1 MSTQNTPL
9 ELAGRAAVITGAGSG
24 IGRAL
29 AMHAARQHMQLALA
43 DIDAQALAAV
53 ACEAAA
59 LGATVTTETLD
70 VRHREPLDA
79 FAARVFDTFD
89 SIALVFANAGVMRAA
104 TSWLQPAADWEL
116 IVDVNLKGAGHT
128 VAAFMPRLIAQDTP
142 AQVIFTG
149 STSAFLPRPQLSA
162 YSCTKHALWGLAEA
176 MQLELRML
184 EARVGVS
191 FLAPAGVRT
200 AIADT
205 PSTAPGGE
213 MQESIRGLIDA
224 YGMAPEELAE
234 RTFAA
239 VCARKFWILPHPEF
253 KAQLLARAARVEM
266 EAPPEFA

>member
-1 MSTQNTPL
+1 MSNQQPIL
-9 ELAGRAAVITGAGSG
+9 EFANRAAVITGAGSG

-29 AMHAARQHMQLALA
+29 ALHAARQHMQLALA
-43 DIDAQALAAV
+43 DIDAAALAAV
-53 ACEAAA
+53 EREVAA
-59 LGATVTTETLD
+59 LGATAISAVVD
-70 VRHREPLDA
+70 VRNRTQLDT
-79 FAARVFDTFD
+79 FAGRVFDTFD

-128 VAAFMPRLIAQDTP
+128 AAAFMPRLIAQDCP

-184 EARVGVS
+184 EAKVGIS

-200 AIADT
+200 AIADA

-213 MQESIRGLIDA
+213 MQESIRSLIDA

-239 VCARKFWILPHPEF
+239 LREQKFWILPHPEF
-253 KAQLLARAARVEM
+253 KAQLLTRAARVDN
-266 EAPPEFA
+266 EAAPEFA